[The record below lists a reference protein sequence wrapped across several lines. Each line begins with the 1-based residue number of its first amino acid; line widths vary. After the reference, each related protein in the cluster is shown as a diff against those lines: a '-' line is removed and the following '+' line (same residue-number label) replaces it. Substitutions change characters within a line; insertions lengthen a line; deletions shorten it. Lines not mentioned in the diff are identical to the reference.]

1 VALVRP
7 RAAAAGAVLLIL
19 AGRGTRAAA
28 AEVRPGEY
36 EVKAAYLYNFAK
48 FVEWP
53 PSSPKRDAFVI
64 GILGRDPFGPLL
76 DQAVSGKTVGERRL
90 VVRRF
95 AQPEQVAEVDMIF
108 ICASEA
114 ARVPDVLRRLE
125 GTPTLTVG
133 ETEDFVGR
141 GGMLGFRVSEEVVRF
156 DVDLDQSSRAGL
168 KVSSQLVR
176 VARKVITSRGQ

>member
-1 VALVRP
+1 MALVSR
-7 RAAAAGAVLLIL
+7 RAATAIVLLACL
-19 AGRGTRAAA
+19 GRTLG
-28 AEVRPGEY
+28 AEPEERPGEY

-53 PSSPKRDAFVI
+53 PSTKRDVFVI

-76 DQAVSGKTVGERRL
+76 DHAVVGKTVGDRRL

-95 AQPEQVAEVDMIF
+95 AEPEQVEGADMLF
-108 ICASEA
+108 ICSSEA
-114 ARVPDVLRRLE
+114 PRLAEVLRRLE
-125 GTPTLTVG
+125 GAPTLTVG
-133 ETEDFVGR
+133 ESEEFVGR
-141 GGMLGFRVSEEVVRF
+141 GGMVGFRVRDDVVRF

-176 VARKVITSRGQ
+176 VARRVISSSRGQ